1 MNPRNSLNLLMQNFE
16 TANRGHWAGRRAL
29 QGIASCVAVMSAL
42 VLAPSAYAE
51 GDLVVQDLI
60 LSRGI
65 YEREPADIAKSFE
78 PSDERAYAFARISNE
93 GPLTSVSFV
102 WHYGSNIHAKVDL
115 NVGTSQGWRTW
126 SSAKLKSG
134 DWRVELVTEEGE
146 VLAERAFTV
155 APLMGNATAPVDE
168 ARSSDESASQSQ
180 KAPITS
186 EYPRADF
193 DG

>member
-1 MNPRNSLNLLMQNFE
+1 MNPWNPLNLLMQNFE

-102 WHYGSNIHAKVDL
+102 WHYGSNIHAIVDL
-115 NVGTSQGWRTW
+115 NIGTSQGWRTW

-155 APLMGNATAPVDE
+155 VPLMENATAPVDE
-168 ARSSDESASQSQ
+168 AWSYDESTSPSH

>member
-1 MNPRNSLNLLMQNFE
+1 MNPRNSLKLLMQNFE
-16 TANRGHWAGRRAL
+16 TANRGHWAGRRDL

-102 WHYGSNIHAKVDL
+102 WHYGSNIHAIVDL
-115 NVGTSQGWRTW
+115 NIGTSQGWRTW

-134 DWRVELVTEEGE
+134 DWRVELVTEGGE

-155 APLMGNATAPVDE
+155 APSMGNAMAPVDE
-168 ARSSDESASQSQ
+168 ASSYDESASPSQ

-186 EYPRADF
+186 EYPRTDF

>member
-1 MNPRNSLNLLMQNFE
+1 MNPWNPLNLLMQNFE

-65 YEREPADIAKSFE
+65 YQREPADTAESFE
-78 PSDERAYAFARISNE
+78 LSDERAYAFARISNE
-93 GPLTSVSFV
+93 GALTNVSFV
-102 WHYGSNIHAKVDL
+102 WHYGSNIHAIVDL

-134 DWRVELVTEEGE
+134 DWRVELVTEGGE

-155 APLMGNATAPVDE
+155 APSMGNAMAPVDE
-168 ARSSDESASQSQ
+168 ASSYDESASPSQ

-186 EYPRADF
+186 EYPRTDF

>member
-1 MNPRNSLNLLMQNFE
+1 MNPRNYLDLLMPNFE
-16 TANRGHWAGRRAL
+16 TTNRSHWAGRRAL
-29 QGIASCVAVMSAL
+29 QGIAVAVMSAL

-60 LSRGI
+60 LSHGV
-65 YEREPADIAKSFE
+65 YEREQTDIAKSFE
-78 PSDERAYAFARISNE
+78 PSDERAYAFARISNA
-93 GPLTSVSFV
+93 GPLTNVSFV
-102 WHYGSNIHAKVDL
+102 WHYGSNIHAIVDL

-134 DWRVELVTEEGE
+134 DWRIELVTEEGE

-155 APLMGNATAPVDE
+155 APLMENTAAPVDE
-168 ARSSDESASQSQ
+168 ARSYDESDSPSQ
-180 KAPITS
+180 KGPYTS
-186 EYPRADF
+186 QYPRADS

>member
-1 MNPRNSLNLLMQNFE
+1 MNPRNSLKLLMQNFE

-51 GDLVVQDLI
+51 SALVVQDLI

-65 YEREPADIAKSFE
+65 FEREPADIATSFE

-93 GPLTSVSFV
+93 GPLTSVSFE
-102 WHYGSNIHAKVDL
+102 WHYGSNIHAIVDL
-115 NVGTSQGWRTW
+115 NIGTSQGWRTW

-134 DWRVELVTEEGE
+134 DWRVELVTEGGE

-155 APLMGNATAPVDE
+155 APSMGNAMAPVDE
-168 ARSSDESASQSQ
+168 ASSYDESASPSQ

-186 EYPRADF
+186 EYPRTDF

>member
-1 MNPRNSLNLLMQNFE
+1 MNPRKYLYLLVQNFE

-51 GDLVVQDLI
+51 SALVVQDLI

-65 YEREPADIAKSFE
+65 YEREPADIATSFE

-102 WHYGSNIHAKVDL
+102 WHYGSNLHAAVDL

-168 ARSSDESASQSQ
+168 AWSYDESASPSQ

-186 EYPRADF
+186 ENPRANA

>member
-1 MNPRNSLNLLMQNFE
+1 M
-16 TANRGHWAGRRAL
+16 
-29 QGIASCVAVMSAL
+29 AVMSAL

-65 YEREPADIAKSFE
+65 YQREPADIAKSFE

-102 WHYGSNIHAKVDL
+102 WHYGSNVHAIVDL
-115 NVGTSQGWRTW
+115 NIGTSQGWRTW

-168 ARSSDESASQSQ
+168 ASSYDENASPSQ

-186 EYPRADF
+186 EYPRANS

>member
-1 MNPRNSLNLLMQNFE
+1 MNPRNYLDLLMPNFE
-16 TANRGHWAGRRAL
+16 TTNRSHWAGRRAL
-29 QGIASCVAVMSAL
+29 QGIAVAVMSAL

-60 LSRGI
+60 LSHGV
-65 YEREPADIAKSFE
+65 YEREQTDIAKSFE
-78 PSDERAYAFARISNE
+78 PSDERAYAFARISNA
-93 GPLTSVSFV
+93 GPLTNVSFV
-102 WHYGSNIHAKVDL
+102 WHYGSNIHAIVDL
-115 NVGTSQGWRTW
+115 NIGTSQGWRTW

-155 APLMGNATAPVDE
+155 APLMENTAAPVDE
-168 ARSSDESASQSQ
+168 ARSYDESDSPSQ
-180 KAPITS
+180 KAPYTS
-186 EYPRADF
+186 QYPRADF

>member
-1 MNPRNSLNLLMQNFE
+1 MNPKNFLYMLILIFE
-16 TANRGHWAGRRAL
+16 TAYRGHWAGWRAL
-29 QGIASCVAVMSAL
+29 QGLASCMAVMSAL

-65 YEREPADIAKSFE
+65 YQREPADIAKSFE

-102 WHYGSNIHAKVDL
+102 WHYGSNIHAIVDL
-115 NVGTSQGWRTW
+115 NIGTSQGWRTW
-126 SSAKLKSG
+126 SSATLKSG
-134 DWRVELVTEEGE
+134 EWRVELVTEEGE

-168 ARSSDESASQSQ
+168 ASSYDENASPSQ

>member
-1 MNPRNSLNLLMQNFE
+1 MNPRNYLDLLMPNFE
-16 TANRGHWAGRRAL
+16 TTNRSHWAGRRAL
-29 QGIASCVAVMSAL
+29 QGIAVAVMSAL

-60 LSRGI
+60 LSHGV

-78 PSDERAYAFARISNE
+78 PSDERAYAFARISNA
-93 GPLTSVSFV
+93 GPLTNVSFV
-102 WHYGSNIHAKVDL
+102 WHYGSNIHAIVDL

-134 DWRVELVTEEGE
+134 DWRIELVTEEGE

-155 APLMGNATAPVDE
+155 APLMENTAAPVDE
-168 ARSSDESASQSQ
+168 ARSYDESDSPSQ
-180 KAPITS
+180 KAPYTS
-186 EYPRADF
+186 QYPRADS

>member
-1 MNPRNSLNLLMQNFE
+1 MNPWNPLNLLMQNFE
-16 TANRGHWAGRRAL
+16 TANRGHWAGRCAL

-65 YEREPADIAKSFE
+65 YQREPADTAESFE
-78 PSDERAYAFARISNE
+78 LSDERAYAFARISNE
-93 GPLTSVSFV
+93 GPLTNVSFV
-102 WHYGSNIHAKVDL
+102 WHYGSNIHAIVDL

-134 DWRVELVTEEGE
+134 DWRVELVTEGGE

-155 APLMGNATAPVDE
+155 APSMGNAMAPVDE
-168 ARSSDESASQSQ
+168 ASSYDESASPSQ

-186 EYPRADF
+186 EYPRTDF

>member
-16 TANRGHWAGRRAL
+16 TTNRGHWAGRRAL
-29 QGIASCVAVMSAL
+29 QGIAVAVMSAL

-51 GDLVVQDLI
+51 GDLVVQDLV
-60 LSRGI
+60 LSHGV

-78 PSDERAYAFARISNE
+78 PSDERAYAFARISNA
-93 GPLTSVSFV
+93 GPLTNVSFV
-102 WHYGSNIHAKVDL
+102 WHYGSNIHAIVDL

-134 DWRVELVTEEGE
+134 DWRIELVTEEGE

-155 APLMGNATAPVDE
+155 APLMENTAAPVDE
-168 ARSSDESASQSQ
+168 ARSYDESDSPSQ
-180 KAPITS
+180 KAPYTS
-186 EYPRADF
+186 QYPRADF

>member
-1 MNPRNSLNLLMQNFE
+1 MNPWNPLNLLMQNFE

-65 YEREPADIAKSFE
+65 YQREPADTAESFE
-78 PSDERAYAFARISNE
+78 LSDERAYAFARISNE
-93 GPLTSVSFV
+93 GPLTNVSFV
-102 WHYGSNIHAKVDL
+102 WHYGSNIHAIVDL

-134 DWRVELVTEEGE
+134 DWRVELVTEGGE

-155 APLMGNATAPVDE
+155 APSMGNAMAPVDE
-168 ARSSDESASQSQ
+168 ASSYDESASPSQ

-186 EYPRADF
+186 EYPRTDF